1 MKQIFTSNDLLR
13 YIYKEMDTQEEK
25 SIEQQLS
32 HDPALSHEYHILLDG
47 IAIIGNADIAPGS
60 EVLHDLKM
68 KLDRRTASHTA

>member
-32 HDPALSHEYHILLDG
+32 HDPVLSNEYHILLDG

-68 KLDRRTASHTA
+68 KLDRRTATHTA

>member
-32 HDPALSHEYHILLDG
+32 HDSVLSNEYQVLLDG

-68 KLDRRTASHTA
+68 KLDRKKATHSA